1 VTIVEL
7 EQRVH
12 QLEREVDE
20 LRRIVK
26 PADSR
31 RAMLAG
37 FGMFAND
44 PDFDEIVRLGREYRQ
59 EENARDMP

>member
-1 VTIVEL
+1 MTIAEL

-12 QLEREVDE
+12 QLEREMDE

-26 PADSR
+26 PADSKC
-31 RAMLAG
+31 AMLSG

-44 PDFDEIVRLGREYRQ
+44 PDFDEVVRLGREYRQ
-59 EENARDMP
+59 QENDRDRL

>member
-1 VTIVEL
+1 MTIAEL
-7 EQRVH
+7 EQRLD
-12 QLEREVDE
+12 QLEREADE

-26 PADSR
+26 PADSK

-44 PDFDEIVRLGREYRQ
+44 PGFDEIVRLGREHRQ
-59 EENARDMP
+59 QENAQDMP

>member
-1 VTIVEL
+1 MTIAEL
-7 EQRVH
+7 EQRVD

-44 PDFDEIVRLGREYRQ
+44 PEFAEVIRLGREYRDQ
-59 EENARDMP
+59 ENARNRP